1 MKIGVIGCGRMGG
14 GMAARLAETGAE
26 PLCWDADAAARSSA
40 AAAGRTVAASL
51 AAAAGGDLLILS
63 LPNAAAVRS
72 AMNEA
77 AEALAPGAIVLD
89 TTTSDPATS
98 RDMAAMGAASGWT
111 FLDAPVS
118 GGPAGARSG
127 TMTMLIGGDEAAL
140 RAVRSTLQRLAAT
153 IVHVG
158 GPGAGH
164 AAKIANNMLC
174 AANLS
179 LVAEATKMAAAAG
192 VAPEKL
198 MAAVNAG
205 SGRSGVSEVN
215 FPRWVLSQSFDSGFT
230 MGLMR
235 KDVALA
241 AALAAETGVAT
252 PAFGPIAQ
260 LWADSSKTLPD
271 DADFNEMTGLKR

>member
-1 MKIGVIGCGRMGG
+1 MRIGLIGCGRMGG

-26 PLCWDADAAARSSA
+26 PICWDADEIARANA
-40 AAAGRTVAASL
+40 AAAGRTVAGSL
-51 AAAAGGDLLILS
+51 AEAADVDLLILS
-63 LPNAAAVRS
+63 LPNAAAVRA
-72 AMNEA
+72 AMKDA
-77 AEALAPGAIVLD
+77 AQALPPGAIVLD

-98 RDMAAMGAASGWT
+98 RDMATMGGASGWT

-118 GGPAGARSG
+118 GGPTGARSG
-127 TMTMLIGGDEAAL
+127 TMTMLMGGDETAL
-140 RAVRSTLQRLAAT
+140 NSVRSTLDRLSAT

-164 AAKIANNMLC
+164 AAKVANNMLC

-179 LVAEATKMAAAAG
+179 LVAEAAKMAAAAG

-198 MAAVNAG
+198 MEAVNAG

-215 FPRWVLSQSFDSGFT
+215 FPRWVLSQTFDSGFT

-241 AALAAETGVAT
+241 AALAAETGVET
-252 PAFGPIAQ
+252 PAFGPIAK
-260 LWADSSKTLPD
+260 LWADSREALAD
-271 DADFNEMTGLKR
+271 DADFNEITGMKS

>member
-1 MKIGVIGCGRMGG
+1 MGAH
-14 GMAARLAETGAE
+14 MVRNLAAAGHEVRIYARTPSRAEGLPATAVPSAREAAEGADVFCSIVTDSPDVRE
-26 PLCWDADAAARSSA
+26 VVADALRAADPPALFIDMSTIAPAAARAIA
-40 AAAGRTVAASL
+40 AEVEAAG
-51 AAAAGGDLLILS
+51 
-63 LPNAAAVRS
+63 
-72 AMNEA
+72 AMY
-77 AEALAPGAIVLD
+77 V
-89 TTTSDPATS
+89 
-98 RDMAAMGAASGWT
+98 
-111 FLDAPVS
+111 DAPVS

-179 LVAEATKMAAAAG
+179 LVAEATKMAAAEG

-198 MAAVNAG
+198 MEAVNAG

-271 DADFNEMTGLKR
+271 DAVFNEMTGLKR